1 MAELQR
7 SAVSFRRQG
16 SSGLVWDDRFL
27 SGELKPTTKRLHED
41 QHNVVFLSGE
51 LRPSRSVRSGGAPT
65 FERHRS
71 SAAYKMDTI
80 SPSPSP
86 SPSRGDPSSPKFA
99 GCGFCGVF
107 GRPVGGNRQHKSN
120 KRRSE

>member
-27 SGELKPTTKRLHED
+27 SGELKPTKRFHED

-51 LRPSRSVRSGGAPT
+51 LRPSRRVGSGGGPS
-65 FERHRS
+65 FERTRS
-71 SAAYKMDTI
+71 SGAYKMDAI
-80 SPSPSP
+80 SPSPP
-86 SPSRGDPSSPKFA
+86 PSRGDPSSPKFA

-120 KRRSE
+120 KRRSA